1 MHYAVQILDLFVS
14 KTSKDTEDMELEVYA
29 IGALFIAAKSYEK
42 DDNIP
47 KSGELINHL
56 NSSHHKKDPVTST

>member
-1 MHYAVQILDLFVS
+1 
-14 KTSKDTEDMELEVYA
+14 MELEVYA